1 MKRIMILF
9 AAVFSLI
16 WGGCSDPFENQA
28 FRETD
33 KMPAASYMEANS
45 STYSLWVDLL
55 NYTGLFNTVNL
66 KMDYTCF
73 VPDNERFSTKER
85 NFIGSGIEQG
95 RGCKFGALSYYRIS
109 SVYLFRLL

>member
-45 STYSLWVDLL
+45 STYSPVPKEMIIPLTKQQSIIIYFSSLL
-55 NYTGLFNTVNL
+55 DFNL
-66 KMDYTCF
+66 
-73 VPDNERFSTKER
+73 
-85 NFIGSGIEQG
+85 
-95 RGCKFGALSYYRIS
+95 
-109 SVYLFRLL
+109 

>member
-33 KMPAASYMEANS
+33 KMPAASY
-45 STYSLWVDLL
+45 
-55 NYTGLFNTVNL
+55 LFFVGRSIELYRTV
-66 KMDYTCF
+66 
-73 VPDNERFSTKER
+73 
-85 NFIGSGIEQG
+85 
-95 RGCKFGALSYYRIS
+95 
-109 SVYLFRLL
+109 

>member
-73 VPDNERFSTKER
+73 VPDNDAMSAFLQKK
-85 NFIGSGIEQG
+85 G
-95 RGCKFGALSYYRIS
+95 IS
-109 SVYLFRLL
+109 SVQGLNKEEAANLVRSLRHCREQ